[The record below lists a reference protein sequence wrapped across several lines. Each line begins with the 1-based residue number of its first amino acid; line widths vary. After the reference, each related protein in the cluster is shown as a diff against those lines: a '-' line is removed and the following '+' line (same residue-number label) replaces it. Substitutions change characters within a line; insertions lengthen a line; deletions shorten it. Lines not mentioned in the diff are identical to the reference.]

1 MLEELQHFVLA
12 VERGTLTEAARH
24 AHLSQP
30 ALTVALQ
37 RLEARVGARLLHRGP
52 GGVQLTA
59 AGAAFLPRARAS
71 LAAFADGQRAVA
83 EVEGLHAG
91 EVRIGAG
98 ATVCTYLLPK
108 ELAAFRTAHPGVRF
122 RLRELTPEAAEDA
135 LAAGEIDLAIVTSPR
150 GEHWRDDPLVLI
162 AAPDLPRPTE
172 APFVTFPRGSTTRA
186 ALDRHFP
193 EADVVV
199 ELGSIAAV
207 KGNVRAGIGI
217 ALVGRSAVEVDVE
230 LGRLVIVSDPRTP
243 IARRLSLLH
252 RGRDRLPP
260 AAAALRHALLG
271 KRPTR
276 SRQALLAKRHVVP

>member
-52 GGVQLTA
+52 GGVVLTA

-108 ELAAFRTAHPGVRF
+108 ELAAFRAAHPGVRF
-122 RLRELTPEAAEDA
+122 RLRELNPLAAEDA
-135 LAAGEIDLAIVTSPR
+135 LVAGEIDLAIVTSPR
-150 GEHWRDDPLVLI
+150 ESAGATTPSSSSPRPIWNGRPRPRSSRSRVGRPPARRSI
-162 AAPDLPRPTE
+162 AISPRPTSWSSSG
-172 APFVTFPRGSTTRA
+172 ASRRSRRTSARASASPSSVALRSRSTWRRA
-186 ALDRHFP
+186 A
-193 EADVVV
+193 
-199 ELGSIAAV
+199 
-207 KGNVRAGIGI
+207 
-217 ALVGRSAVEVDVE
+217 
-230 LGRLVIVSDPRTP
+230 
-243 IARRLSLLH
+243 
-252 RGRDRLPP
+252 
-260 AAAALRHALLG
+260 
-271 KRPTR
+271 
-276 SRQALLAKRHVVP
+276 